1 MRQRTLKQK
10 QDVLAK
16 ALPVKLLRLRDV
28 QARVGFGRTG
38 IYARI
43 AAGTFPKSIPIAMK
57 SDGRPSIV
65 GWIESEIDSWIKTR
79 IAEAR
84 ERPGPSPKRA
94 ATKNAAQ
101 PAS

>member
-1 MRQRTLKQK
+1 MSRKRRKQSGF
-10 QDVLAK
+10 VELAK
-16 ALPVKLLRLRDV
+16 AMPTRLLRLREV

-43 AAGTFPKSIPIAMK
+43 AAGTFPKSIPLSIK

-65 GWIESEIDSWIKTR
+65 GWIESEIDSWIEAR

-84 ERPGPSPKRA
+84 E
-94 ATKNAAQ
+94 Q
-101 PAS
+101 PAPSAKQEAAGERP